1 MKSVEFSFTWE
12 REVDVMHG
20 DQEGV
25 YHQDCTVYAVL
36 HPTWIEIKDVVDR
49 DGESIQDCPSC
60 MSVIDLQ
67 RAKRTAKENL
77 PEGCELLDLADMPVL
92 WHPEEFQE
100 LFNIAGVAKITK
112 HEPDK
117 SEADGEYID
126 MELEA
131 EDDRFRFRMINIE
144 HDYIYEDEQEEAQ

>member
-1 MKSVEFSFTWE
+1 
-12 REVDVMHG
+12 
-20 DQEGV
+20 
-25 YHQDCTVYAVL
+25 
-36 HPTWIEIKDVVDR
+36 
-49 DGESIQDCPSC
+49 
-60 MSVIDLQ
+60 
-67 RAKRTAKENL
+67 
-77 PEGCELLDLADMPVL
+77 MPVL